1 MGPGHIEWGV
11 GPSKSSG
18 HYQVSVN
25 TYGWSQVWVVI
36 DMTGMGGHR
45 YGWSQVWVVI
55 DMGGHR
61 YGWS

>member
-1 MGPGHIEWGV
+1 MGPGHIRVGVGPGHIEWGV

-36 DMTGMGGHR
+36 DMGGHR
-45 YGWSQVWVVI
+45 YGWS
-55 DMGGHR
+55 
-61 YGWS
+61 

>member
-1 MGPGHIEWGV
+1 M

-25 TYGWSQVWVVI
+25 TYGWSQVWVV
-36 DMTGMGGHR
+36 TGMGGHR
-45 YGWSQVWVVI
+45 YGWSQVWVVTG
-55 DMGGHR
+55 MGGHR